1 MHTLTLITEEV
12 KDSNQVSQI
21 LLDDVSVAWIEHDC
35 KRAMV
40 FKDHWYYV
48 NGENVTIRDVL
59 EAIGYTKYVV
69 TWTSRGEKYDIHDEI
84 VINAPQNTIRVFSNP
99 ENYFKYNEYDESL
112 I

>member
-1 MHTLTLITEEV
+1 MNTLTLITEEV

-21 LLDDVSVAWIEHDC
+21 LLDDVSVAWIEHDSN
-35 KRAMV
+35 RAMV
-40 FKDHWYYV
+40 FKDRWYYV

-69 TWTSRGEKYDIHDEI
+69 TWASRGEKYDIHDEL